1 MDLTIDLPG
10 QVFVRG
16 RGLDSEWQGKLQVTG
31 PIDKP
36 RLVGTLEVRRGFVL
50 FLDQRLVLT
59 KGVITFGGA
68 VPPDPTVDIEATA
81 RKGDLTAIV
90 RIQGEARKPKLTL
103 DSQPVLPQD
112 EILSR
117 LMFNREASQITPV
130 QAGQLAFA
138 LNRLRGG
145 GGFDVMGRIRS
156 VLHVDTLD
164 VSSSDNGS
172 GQQTVRAGKYLNPN
186 VYVEVQKGVADQSGN
201 ARVEVEIAPNVSVQ
215 AETGANAQ
223 GGVGIQWRYD
233 Y

>member
-1 MDLTIDLPG
+1 M
-10 QVFVRG
+10 
-16 RGLDSEWQGKLQVTG
+16 
-31 PIDKP
+31 
-36 RLVGTLEVRRGFVL
+36 
-50 FLDQRLVLT
+50 
-59 KGVITFGGA
+59 
-68 VPPDPTVDIEATA
+68 
-81 RKGDLTAIV
+81 
-90 RIQGEARKPKLTL
+90 
-103 DSQPVLPQD
+103 LPQD

-117 LMFNREASQITPV
+117 LMFDREASQITPV

-156 VLHVDTLD
+156 LLRVDTLD
-164 VSSSDNGS
+164 VSSSDSGS

-186 VYVEVQKGVADQSGN
+186 VYVEVQKGIADQSGN

-215 AETGANAQ
+215 AETGANAR